1 MTERTEQLIDQ
12 LAAEL
17 TPTPARALE
26 KRLGRALLLGMSVSA
41 LLMAVGL
48 GIRHD
53 LSVALHGFAI
63 WMKLAYAA
71 ALALIALPAA
81 FALTRPD
88 APPPRRLLLAG
99 LPLLAMSLLALGE
112 WIRTPPED
120 WAAVWLGKTWAVCPF
135 LLFGLALPILL
146 FLLRA
151 ARRLAPADPRAAGA
165 AAGLSA
171 GAIATLIYCLH
182 CPESTAAFVLIW
194 YSAGIGLSTLAGAL
208 LGPRALRW

>member
-1 MTERTEQLIDQ
+1 MSARTEELIDK

-26 KRLGRALLLGMSVSA
+26 KRLGRALLIGMAISA
-41 LLMAVGL
+41 LLMTAGL

-53 LSVALHGFAI
+53 LAAALGGFAL
-63 WMKLAYAA
+63 WMKLSYAA
-71 ALALIALPAA
+71 ALAVIALPTA

-88 APPPRRLLLAG
+88 APAPRRLRLAA
-99 LPLLAMSLLALGE
+99 LPLLAIALLAFGE
-112 WIRTPPED
+112 WTRTPPEG
-120 WAAVWLGKTWAVCPF
+120 WAALWLGKTWAVCPF

-151 ARRLAPADPRAAGA
+151 ARRLAPADPRAAGG
-165 AAGLSA
+165 AAGLTA

-208 LGPRALRW
+208 LGPRLLRW

>member
-1 MTERTEQLIDQ
+1 MSARTEQLIDQ
-12 LAAEL
+12 LSAEL
-17 TPTPARALE
+17 TPTPAYALE
-26 KRLGRALLLGMSVSA
+26 KRLARALLIGIMISA
-41 LLMAVGL
+41 LLTVAGL

-53 LSVALHGFAI
+53 LAAALRGFAI
-63 WMKLAYAA
+63 WMKLSYAT

-88 APPPRRLLLAG
+88 APAPRRLLLTA
-99 LPLLAMSLLALGE
+99 LPLLAIALLAIGE
-112 WIRTPPED
+112 WTRMPPEG
-120 WAAVWLGKTWAVCPF
+120 WAALWLGKTWAVCPF

-146 FLLRA
+146 LLLRA

-165 AAGLSA
+165 ACGLTA

-194 YSAGIGLSTLAGAL
+194 YSAGIGLSSLAGAL
-208 LGPRALRW
+208 LGPRLLRW